1 MIPLYQAGFFVARE
15 PGIVISMAEG
25 QSMYEREIGKPLAN
39 QINEIFERRAIA
51 GERKYILETYQQ
63 KFDQLLL
70 TLPKEK
76 RDTIAIKIQKF
87 TVKIGGYLSEYS
99 ARLADYVRNVFV
111 WPMVAASEDFPK
123 DKFYQIELARAK
135 AWGEFAR
142 DTTRTATAERM
153 AYRDHFL
160 PSAITGA
167 EAGGIFGAVAGAMFA
182 GVAKGTEI
190 GFIAGGGLQG
200 AAIGAAVGGAL
211 GGGTALLLGIK
222 DRLIGPPVLYYDLF
236 AGMGG
241 SSININTGS
250 NSLANP
256 AALAPK

>member
-1 MIPLYQAGFFVARE
+1 MG
-15 PGIVISMAEG
+15 MAEI
-25 QSMYEREIGKPLAN
+25 QPTRERETGTSLAS
-39 QINEIFERRAIA
+39 QINEIFERRATA
-51 GERKYILETYQQ
+51 GDRKLILETYQQ

-76 RDTIAIKIQKF
+76 RDTIAIKIQQF
-87 TVKIGGYLSEYS
+87 AVKIGGYISEYS
-99 ARLADYVRNVFV
+99 ARFSDFVRNVVV
-111 WPMVAASEDFPK
+111 WPMAAASEEFPK
-123 DKFYQIELARAK
+123 DKYYQIELARAK

-142 DTTRTATAERM
+142 DTTKTATAERM

-211 GGGTALLLGIK
+211 GGGTALLMGIK
-222 DRLIGPPVLYYDLF
+222 DRIIGPPVLYYSLF

-256 AALAPK
+256 ASLAPQ